1 MEKTPFEQ
9 RRQQRHEQQ
18 QQPQQSV
25 LFAGNAHSTGTRSTK
40 ASPRSLLHALAI
52 SQARKQSGR
61 L

>member
-1 MEKTPFEQ
+1 MEKAPIEQ
-9 RRQQRHEQQ
+9 RRQQRQEQQ

-25 LFAGNAHSTGTRSTK
+25 LLLGDAYSNGARSAK